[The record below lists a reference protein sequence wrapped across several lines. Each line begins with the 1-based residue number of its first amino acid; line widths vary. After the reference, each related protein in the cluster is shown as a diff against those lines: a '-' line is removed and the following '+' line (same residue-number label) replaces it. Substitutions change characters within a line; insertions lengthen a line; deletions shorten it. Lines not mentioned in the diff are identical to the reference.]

1 MRPRIPGAADATGR
15 YVSFKLHSLQVK
27 ASARRIEV
35 YVTRDGKEPFTAWLR
50 CLRDAKARA
59 LVRVRIDRVSFGN
72 FGDCRPV
79 GEGVHEFRIDFGPGY
94 RVYFGIDGEVVIV
107 LLCGGDKS
115 AQQRDIRR
123 AQEYWKDYRSR

>member
-1 MRPRIPGAADATGR
+1 
-15 YVSFKLHSLQVK
+15 
-27 ASARRIEV
+27 
-35 YVTRDGKEPFTAWLR
+35 
-50 CLRDAKARA
+50 LRDAKARA

-79 GEGVHEFRIDFGPGY
+79 GEGAFEFRIDFGPGY

-115 AQQRDIRR
+115 SQQRDIRR
-123 AQEYWKDYRSR
+123 AREYWKDYRSR

>member
-1 MRPRIPGAADATGR
+1 M
-15 YVSFKLHSLQVK
+15 
-27 ASARRIEV
+27 
-35 YVTRDGKEPFTAWLR
+35 
-50 CLRDAKARA
+50 RDARARA

-79 GEGVHEFRIDFGPGY
+79 REGAFEFRIDFGPGY

-115 AQQRDIRR
+115 SQQRDIRR
-123 AQEYWKDYRSR
+123 AREYWKDYRSR